1 MANKRTELTRQ
12 QEVQNEPRLTPRV
25 EIHETEDAVVV
36 RADMP
41 GVAKD
46 TLSVSVEG
54 DQLTIRGRKAPLT
67 MDNATVLQRET
78 RDGVY
83 ERAFTIGESV
93 DRGKVTAQMEQGIL
107 TVTLAKAEHA
117 RPRKVEVAFE

>member
-1 MANKRTELTRQ
+1 MTTKRTELTRPDMQ
-12 QEVQNEPRLTPRV
+12 DEPRLTPRV
-25 EIHETEDAVVV
+25 EIHETEEAVVV

-54 DQLTIRGRKAPLT
+54 DQLTIRGRKAQLT
-67 MDNATVLQRET
+67 LANAMVLQRET

-93 DRGKVTAQMEQGIL
+93 DRGKVTAQMEQGVL
-107 TVTLAKAEHA
+107 TVTLAKADHA